1 MNDQTVSAEGMS
13 GAAPNAEAVAAGA
26 AAKPARRA
34 PRPRPAAIILTAPA
48 VERVKALLE
57 KRGKP
62 SVGIRIGVRT
72 KGCSGLSYT
81 IEYADQK
88 GPADEV
94 VEQDG
99 VTVLIDPKATM
110 FILGTEMDYVEEKMQ
125 TGFVFRNPNE
135 KGRCGCGESFHV

>member
-1 MNDQTVSAEGMS
+1 M
-13 GAAPNAEAVAAGA
+13 APLNRPQALSVTGA
-26 AAKPARRA
+26 AA
-34 PRPRPAAIILTAPA
+34 
-48 VERVKALLE
+48 ERVKALLA

-81 IEYADQK
+81 IEYADEK
-88 GPADEV
+88 GKFDEV
-94 VEQDG
+94 VQAEG
-99 VTVLIDPKATM
+99 VTILIDPKATM

-125 TGFVFRNPNE
+125 SGFVFRNPNE

>member
-1 MNDQTVSAEGMS
+1 MNDQAISTTV
-13 GAAPNAEAVAAGA
+13 PNAEATVAGA
-26 AAKPARRA
+26 AAKPRPAR
-34 PRPRPAAIILTAPA
+34 RPRPAAINLTAAA

-57 KRGKP
+57 KRNKP
-62 SVGIRIGVRT
+62 SAGIRIGVRT

-81 IEYADQK
+81 IEYADAK

-110 FILGTEMDYVEEKMQ
+110 FILGTEMDYVEEKLQ